1 MKKHLLLLTLLG
13 ALFVFPSEALAQR
26 QSPTM
31 KKRLNELEDK
41 KEQNARQE
49 AADMEA
55 LRKKHMSNQSKE
67 VRKRMK
73 RNMRAANRRAAGKPA
88 KRGSAF
94 RGLFKKKGF

>member
-13 ALFVFPSEALAQR
+13 ALFVFPTEGIAQE
-26 QSPTM
+26 SPKL
-31 KKRLNELEDK
+31 KKRINELEDK
-41 KEQNARQE
+41 KAQNERKE
-49 AADMEA
+49 AAEMEA
-55 LRKKHMSNQSKE
+55 LRKKHLSNQSKE

-88 KRGSAF
+88 KRGGAL